1 VGAPCFGGRSTRSSA
16 TGWPSVTSTLP
27 TKISKLIGARFLFA
41 ADKAADLAVKLARAG
56 KANGSLAILCSLLKV
71 VPDPRPISAEMKQLR
86 FTHEALSTIQLR
98 QKQRKT

>member
-1 VGAPCFGGRSTRSSA
+1 MKIVGCDLHAGQQSIAMMDSETGELSEKLLKHEGNAVREFYSS
-16 TGWPSVTSTLP
+16 
-27 TKISKLIGARFLFA
+27 
-41 ADKAADLAVKLARAG
+41 DLAVKLARAG